1 VEDKGLSNH
10 FFNSTGGGSY
20 DPYYFAVLSSIEDR
34 HFWFRVRSQ
43 IIFALSKHITKDF
56 SAGYRALEIGC
67 GTGNMLRSLELACQ
81 DGKVLGMDLFKEG
94 LKCAQ
99 MRTSCSLVQGDIH
112 SPPFKGPFDL
122 ICLFDVLEHID
133 DDISALK
140 IVHGL
145 LSENG
150 SILLTVPAHQC
161 LWSYFDEA
169 SHHCRR
175 YDMPDLNNR
184 LINAGYGV
192 EYMTQFMT
200 SLFPLVWLGRKT
212 AMLMNRK
219 KDNERC
225 SHLVERELH
234 VNAIAN
240 EILYKLLAWEVDVIA
255 NQRKLPIGTSIIAL
269 AHKAD
274 SVQKD

>member
-1 VEDKGLSNH
+1 
-10 FFNSTGGGSY
+10 
-20 DPYYFAVLSSIEDR
+20 
-34 HFWFRVRSQ
+34 
-43 IIFALSKHITKDF
+43 
-56 SAGYRALEIGC
+56 
-67 GTGNMLRSLELACQ
+67 
-81 DGKVLGMDLFKEG
+81 
-94 LKCAQ
+94 
-99 MRTSCSLVQGDIH
+99 
-112 SPPFKGPFDL
+112 
-122 ICLFDVLEHID
+122 
-133 DDISALK
+133 
-140 IVHGL
+140 
-145 LSENG
+145 
-150 SILLTVPAHQC
+150 
-161 LWSYFDEA
+161 
-169 SHHCRR
+169 
-175 YDMPDLNNR
+175 MPDLNNR